1 MFLNR
6 DIFYHFLQIN
16 KFPLFPISLYREKK
30 FKQRTI
36 YSYLLKA
43 VIVVK
48 RLSFTTLKRI
58 LHILQKLYSS
68 NTQILQFLLRN
79 QNIYNEE
86 NFFVNLILRSKRANQ
101 TKLLV
106 IIVLLHG
113 GISVLSNVVFFVFT
127 IVLVDR

>member
-86 NFFVNLILRSKRANQ
+86 KFFVNLILRSERANQ

-106 IIVLLHG
+106 IIVLLHR

-127 IVLVDR
+127 IILVDR

>member
-1 MFLNR
+1 M
-6 DIFYHFLQIN
+6 
-16 KFPLFPISLYREKK
+16 
-30 FKQRTI
+30 
-36 YSYLLKA
+36 
-43 VIVVK
+43 VK

-86 NFFVNLILRSKRANQ
+86 NVFVNLILRSKRANQ

-113 GISVLSNVVFFVFT
+113 GISVLSNVVFFCIYYSFSWYMIRSNGFHFLFPFLHITVCLSVSLSVCIFTQFPVFNCVIYVT
-127 IVLVDR
+127 